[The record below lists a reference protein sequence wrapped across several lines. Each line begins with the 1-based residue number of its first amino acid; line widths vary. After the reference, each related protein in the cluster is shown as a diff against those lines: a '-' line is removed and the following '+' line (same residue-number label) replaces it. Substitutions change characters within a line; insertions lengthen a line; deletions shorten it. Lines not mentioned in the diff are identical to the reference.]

1 MVDPLLITPDEVRS
15 VQSFKVGATD
25 WPVRTHERMPAG
37 DPGSPDQATAVYV
50 CR

>member
-25 WPVRTHERMPAG
+25 WPVWTHERMPAG
-37 DPGSPDQATAVYV
+37 DRGVAGSSDGCLRV
-50 CR
+50 